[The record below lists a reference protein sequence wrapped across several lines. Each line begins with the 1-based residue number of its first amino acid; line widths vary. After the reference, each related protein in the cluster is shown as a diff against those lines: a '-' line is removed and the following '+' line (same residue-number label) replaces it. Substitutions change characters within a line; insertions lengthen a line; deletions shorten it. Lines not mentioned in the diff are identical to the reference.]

1 MHIRGTILFLGFAVP
16 ACAAG
21 QPARDTPLTQS
32 DSTAPP
38 AARGGF
44 DTALAPA
51 GPCPG
56 RMPVVRGDSGRSDPM
71 PTVRPDSGAS
81 PRMPVV
87 RPCSPRDSVQRP
99 GP

>member
-1 MHIRGTILFLGFAVP
+1 MHIRGTILVLGLAMP

-21 QPARDTPLTQS
+21 QRARDTPPTQH
-32 DSTAPP
+32 DSAAPP
-38 AARGGF
+38 AARSGS
-44 DTALAPA
+44 DTALGPA

-71 PTVRPDSGAS
+71 PTVRPESGAT

-87 RPCSPRDSVQRP
+87 RPCSPRDTVQRP